1 MNEGKKALGD
11 LGEALAAGFLE
22 KSGME
27 ILAKNYRKSGGEIDI
42 IAKDGQF
49 VAFIEVKT
57 RQSED
62 FAPPIESVGKT
73 KRARLRAA
81 AEKWLAETGYA
92 GFCRFDV
99 IEVVTAGEPPLIR
112 HWRDA
117 F

>member
-1 MNEGKKALGD
+1 MNEGKKALGG
-11 LGEALAAGFLE
+11 LGEALAADFLE

-42 IAKDGQF
+42 IARDGRF
-49 VAFIEVKT
+49 VAFVEVKT
-57 RQSED
+57 RRSEG
-62 FAPPIESVGKT
+62 FAAPIESVGKR
-73 KRARLRAA
+73 KRARLAAA

-99 IEVVTAGEPPLIR
+99 IEVITAGEPPLIR